1 MLKKSRLFL
10 YCIRKYLFNMI
21 RKKYIATFLVNNPN
35 TGKTTRIEETIEAPN
50 LLFARDE
57 AKMICNAIDNYALE
71 SVRPM

>member
-1 MLKKSRLFL
+1 MV
-10 YCIRKYLFNMI
+10 

-35 TGKTTRIEETIEAPN
+35 TGKTTRIEETIEAAN

>member
-1 MLKKSRLFL
+1 MV
-10 YCIRKYLFNMI
+10 

-35 TGKTTRIEETIEAPN
+35 TGKTSKIEETIDAAN

>member
-1 MLKKSRLFL
+1 
-10 YCIRKYLFNMI
+10 MI

-35 TGKTTRIEETIEAPN
+35 TGKTIKIEETIEAGN

-57 AKMICNAIDNYALE
+57 AKMICNVIDNYALE

>member
-1 MLKKSRLFL
+1 MV
-10 YCIRKYLFNMI
+10 

-35 TGKTTRIEETIEAPN
+35 TGKTSKIEETIEAAN

-57 AKMICNAIDNYALE
+57 VKMICNAIDNYALE